1 MHSLSAHKRQH
12 KEDISAP
19 AHNKSVG
26 HHGGYDKTCAGER
39 DMLADAPEKSNVFYA
54 SDLSENFVNMIDHI
68 LEGESDD
75 ARIRFL
81 NFDVENGEEHI

>member
-1 MHSLSAHKRQH
+1 
-12 KEDISAP
+12 
-19 AHNKSVG
+19 
-26 HHGGYDKTCAGER
+26 
-39 DMLADAPEKSNVFYA
+39 MLAERADRDNLFYA

-81 NFDVENGEEHI
+81 NFDVENGEEQI